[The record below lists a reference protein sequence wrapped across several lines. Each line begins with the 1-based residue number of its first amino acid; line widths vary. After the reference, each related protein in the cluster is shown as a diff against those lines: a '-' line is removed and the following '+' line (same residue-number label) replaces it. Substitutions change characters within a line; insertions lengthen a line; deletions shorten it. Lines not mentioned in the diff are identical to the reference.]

1 MQGNWR
7 ALFYLV
13 LAFEIPLLTVLG
25 YFVGSQIDAMLG
37 IDDTHVTA
45 GVGIMAGLYLCWETF
60 TRLRRFVEQTEG
72 SGEE

>member
-37 IDDTHVTA
+37 IADTHVVA
-45 GVGIMAGLYLCWETF
+45 GVGIVAGLYLCWVTF
-60 TRLRRFVEQTEG
+60 SRLRQFVEKTEDP
-72 SGEE
+72 GEE